1 MLAKTLNNLL
11 GKLLLVILKLVPVR
25 LIKKVL
31 GLLYSNPNLVDSWG
45 YHLRP
50 FHYYEP
56 LPDFSAITQEQALRK
71 RYSPCIDWNLDNQVD
86 LVKKI
91 SAYGAE
97 INELGFD
104 FFNDF
109 YGGLDAAVYYALL
122 RENKPAKV
130 IEIGCG
136 YSTQIA
142 ALALSKNQQE
152 GKAGNIIC
160 IEPYP
165 EPQLTEANLEVE
177 LITEKVENIDLKVFD
192 QLSAGDILFIDST
205 HTVKFGSDV
214 CREILEI
221 LPNLPSGIL
230 IHFHD
235 IFFPYDY
242 PPKWLIEERRAW
254 NEQYMLEAFLAYN
267 HDFEVVLANHL
278 LSVDYPQEVAK
289 IWQGV
294 SDWQGQYHRCGSF
307 WMKKK

>member
-1 MLAKTLNNLL
+1 MLSKKVNNLL

-31 GLLYSNPNLVDSWG
+31 GLLSSNPSLVDSWG

-56 LPDFSAITQEQALRK
+56 LPDFSAITEEQALRK
-71 RYSPCIDWNLDNQVD
+71 RYSPCIDWNLDNQLD

-97 INELGFD
+97 IQELGFD

-109 YGGLDAAVYYALL
+109 YCGLDAAVYYALL
-122 RENKPAKV
+122 RENQPAKV

-152 GKAGNIIC
+152 GKGGNIIC

-242 PPKWLIEERRAW
+242 PPKWLIEQRRAW

-267 HDFEVVLANHL
+267 HDFEVVLANHS

-294 SDWQGQYHRCGSF
+294 SNWQGQYHRCGSF
-307 WMKKK
+307 WIKKK